1 MQRGDQGAKGL
12 FWLVAVGFLFAAGLS
27 LLNGDPLGAVAA
39 ALFGAS
45 FVLAALELETLPR
58 PLLRLLVLVVAVVAL
73 VLYLYRWLV
82 A

>member
-1 MQRGDQGAKGL
+1 MRRGDKGAEWL

-45 FVLAALELETLPR
+45 FVLAALGLETSPR

-73 VLYLYRWLV
+73 VLYLYRRLV